1 MSDPQANHFHMEE
14 FNAVLQVEQAP
25 RGKWDGTIG
34 LWTDLQNL
42 TIEGQQPLGPNSLT
56 SGLAGYAYEEYQA
69 SPQTRIEAA
78 ARFDYK
84 RSRRI
89 PYPVSQDTTFQ
100 TLNVSRTNNAVTGSS
115 APSRRSAPI
124 SLPSLSLARSFRAP
138 TVQELFANG
147 LDASSGTYSI
157 GNATLG
163 PESGYGVDASLKG
176 NFA

>member
-1 MSDPQANHFHMEE
+1 MARL
-14 FNAVLQVEQAP
+14 V
-25 RGKWDGTIG
+25 

-56 SGLAGYAYEEYQA
+56 TGLAGYAYEEYQV

-78 ARFDYK
+78 ARFDYNA
-84 RSRRI
+84 I
-89 PYPVSQDTTFQ
+89 QTHPYAVSQDSVFQ
-100 TLNVSRTNNAVTGSS
+100 TLDVSRTNNAVTGSVGAVQEIGS
-115 APSRRSAPI
+115 NLTATV
-124 SLPSLSLARSFRAP
+124 SLARSFRAP

-157 GNATLG
+157 GDANLG

-176 NFA
+176 NFAQRDVRGLTVSQLHQ